1 MFKILDRQMVWS
13 YLKAYVFCLISLMGL
28 FIVVDLFMN
37 LEDFTAGRKDFAAV
51 VKFISI
57 YYGYK
62 SFQIFN
68 QLCESVIL
76 MAGMFTVAWMQ
87 RNNELLPLLS
97 AGVSTRRVVAP
108 VVCCASAMMALAV
121 LNQEFAMP
129 NIDVFM
135 LENRQNA
142 DGSKETNDVKGVY
155 DMRGILISGKSAVK
169 KDSLIKG
176 FSAVIPA
183 QTGRNTL
190 TYIDAREAVY
200 IPERDGDQRSGGWLL
215 KQAKITGQQDWP
227 ADDEILKP
235 LGDES
240 YFLKTKDADLDT
252 CVRVKTWYQYLP
264 TWQLLR
270 ELDRPGSS
278 TQHANLAIVFHT
290 RLTRPLVGVILVVL
304 GLSVILRDQNR
315 NVFIST
321 GLCLILCV
329 IFFASIFACQYLGK
343 EDFAATY
350 VSPALASWLPVL
362 IFGPFALV
370 MYDAVH
376 T

>member
-1 MFKILDRQMVWS
+1 MFTILDRQMIWN

-37 LEDFTAGRKDFAAV
+37 LDDFTSNRKDFASV
-51 VKFISI
+51 VRFIGI

-108 VVCCASAMMALAV
+108 VIVCASTMMALAV
-121 LNQEFAMP
+121 VNQECALP

-142 DGSKETNDVKGVY
+142 DGSKETEVKGIF
-155 DMRGILISGKSAVK
+155 DMNGILISGKSAIK
-169 KDSLIKG
+169 KNSMIKD

-183 QTGRNTL
+183 QPGRNTL
-190 TYIDAREAVY
+190 THVIAKEAVY
-200 IPERDGDQRSGGWLL
+200 IPEREDDQRSGGWLL
-215 KQAKITGQQDWP
+215 KQAKISGQIDWP
-227 ADDEILKP
+227 KDDEILKP

-240 YFLKTKDADLDT
+240 YFLKTRDADLDT

-264 TWQLLR
+264 TWQILH
-270 ELDRPGSS
+270 ELDRPGNS

-290 RLTRPLVGVILVVL
+290 RLTRPIVGVILVVL

-315 NVFIST
+315 NVFVST

-329 IFFASIFACQYLGK
+329 VFFASIFACQYLGK
-343 EDFAATY
+343 EDFAAAY
-350 VSPALASWLPVL
+350 VSPALAAWLPVI

>member
-1 MFKILDRQMVWS
+1 MFTILDRQMIWN

-37 LEDFTAGRKDFAAV
+37 LEEFTANRKDFASV
-51 VKFISI
+51 VKFIAVF
-57 YYGYK
+57 YGYK

-97 AGVSTRRVVAP
+97 AGVSTRRVVRP
-108 VVCCASAMMALAV
+108 VLFCASAMMALAV
-121 LNQEFAMP
+121 LNQEFALP

-142 DGSKETNDVKGVY
+142 DGARDSEVKGVFDY
-155 DMRGILISGKSAVK
+155 KGILISGESAVK
-169 KDSLIKG
+169 KDSMIKK
-176 FSAVIPA
+176 FVAVIPA
-183 QTGRNTL
+183 VPGRNSMTSL
-190 TYIDAREAVY
+190 QAREAVY
-200 IPERDGDQRSGGWLL
+200 IPPHEDDQRSGGWLL
-215 KQAKITGQQDWP
+215 KQTKVIGQADWP
-227 ADDEILKP
+227 ADDDILKP

-240 YFLKTKDADLDT
+240 FFLKTKDADMDSV
-252 CVRVKTWYQYLP
+252 VRIKTWYTYLP
-264 TWQLLR
+264 TWRLLH
-270 ELDRPGSS
+270 ELDRPGNS
-278 TQHANLAIVFHT
+278 TQHANLAIAFHT
-290 RLTRPLVGVILVVL
+290 RLTRPLIGVILVVL

-315 NVFIST
+315 NVFVST
-321 GLCLILCV
+321 GLCLMLCV
-329 IFFASIFACQYLGK
+329 VFFASIFACQYLGK
-343 EDFAATY
+343 EDFAAAY
-350 VSPALASWLPVL
+350 VSPALAAWLPVI

>member
-1 MFKILDRQMVWS
+1 MFTILDRQMIWN
-13 YLKAYVFCLISLMGL
+13 YLKAYVFCLVSLMGL

-37 LEDFTAGRKDFAAV
+37 LEDFTANRKDFTSVVQFVAV
-51 VKFISI
+51 

-76 MAGMFTVAWMQ
+76 LAGMFTVAWMQ

-108 VVCCASAMMALAV
+108 VVLCASAMMALAV
-121 LNQEFAMP
+121 FNQEFGLP

-142 DGSKETNDVKGVY
+142 DGSKETDVKGIF
-155 DMRGILISGKSAVK
+155 DMRGILISGKSAIK
-169 KDSLIKG
+169 KDSLIKE
-176 FSAVIPA
+176 FNAVIPA
-183 QTGRNTL
+183 QVGRNSMTSL
-190 TYIDAREAVY
+190 QAREAFF
-200 IPERDGDQRSGGWLL
+200 IPENENDQRSGGWLL
-215 KQAKITGQQDWP
+215 KQTKVIGQADW
-227 ADDEILKP
+227 AANDDILKQV
-235 LGDES
+235 GEDT
-240 YFLKTKDADLDT
+240 YFLKTRDADMDT
-252 CVRVKTWYQYLP
+252 VVRVKTWYTYLP
-264 TWQLLR
+264 TWRILH
-270 ELDRPGSS
+270 ELDRPGNS

-290 RLTRPLVGVILVVL
+290 RLTRPLIGVILVVL

-315 NVFIST
+315 NVFVST
-321 GLCLILCV
+321 GLCLMLCV

-343 EDFAATY
+343 EDFAAAY
-350 VSPALASWLPVL
+350 VSPALAAWLPV
-362 IFGPFALV
+362 IVFGPFAFV

>member
-13 YLKAYVFCLISLMGL
+13 YIKAYVFCLISLMGL

-37 LEDFTAGRKDFAAV
+37 LEDFTANRKDFLSVAR
-51 VKFISI
+51 FIAI

-68 QLCESVIL
+68 QLCEFVIL
-76 MAGMFTVAWMQ
+76 MAAMFTVAWMQ

-108 VVCCASAMMALAV
+108 VVFSASVMMGLAV
-121 LNQEFAMP
+121 ANQEFGLP

-142 DGSKETNDVKGVY
+142 DGAKETDVKGVF
-155 DMRGILISGKSAVK
+155 DMRGILISGDSAVK
-169 KDSLIKG
+169 KDSLIKK
-176 FSAVIPA
+176 FVAVIPA
-183 QTGRNTL
+183 QVGHNAMTTL
-190 TYIDAREAVY
+190 QAKEAIY
-200 IPERDGDQRSGGWLL
+200 IPPRDGDQRSGGWLL
-215 KQAKITGQQDWP
+215 KQTKIIGQANWP
-227 ADDEILKP
+227 ADDDLLKP
-235 LGDES
+235 LGDDS
-240 YFLKTKDADLDT
+240 YFLKTKDADIDT
-252 CVRVKTWYQYLP
+252 VVRVKSWYQYLP
-264 TWQLLR
+264 TWRLLR
-270 ELDRPGSS
+270 ELDRPGNS
-278 TQHANLAIVFHT
+278 TQHANLAIVFHG

-315 NVFIST
+315 NVFISA

-329 IFFASIFACQYLGK
+329 IFFVCIFASQYLGK
-343 EDFAATY
+343 EEFASAY
-350 VSPALASWLPVL
+350 VSPALAAWLPV
-362 IFGPFALV
+362 IVFGPFAIV

>member
-1 MFKILDRQMVWS
+1 MFKILDRQMVWN

-37 LEDFTAGRKDFAAV
+37 LEEFTANRKDFLSV
-51 VKFISI
+51 VRFIGV

-87 RNNELLPLLS
+87 RNNELAPLLS

-108 VVCCASAMMALAV
+108 VLFCASAMMGLAV
-121 LNQEFAMP
+121 VNQEFALP

-142 DGSKETNDVKGVY
+142 DGARETEVKGIF
-155 DMRGILISGKSAVK
+155 DMRGILIAGDSAIK
-169 KDSLIKG
+169 KDSLIKK

-183 QTGRNTL
+183 QAGRNTL
-190 TYIDAREAVY
+190 TYVHAREAVY
-200 IPERDGDQRSGGWLL
+200 IPEHENDQRSGGWLL
-215 KQAKITGQQDWP
+215 KQAKITGQLDWP

-235 LGDES
+235 LGDDS
-240 YFLKTKDADLDT
+240 YFLKTKDADMET
-252 CVRVKTWYQYLP
+252 VVRVKTWYQYLP
-264 TWQLLR
+264 TWRILR
-270 ELDRPGSS
+270 ELDRPGNSS
-278 TQHANLAIVFHT
+278 QHANLAIVFHT

-315 NVFIST
+315 NVFVST

-343 EDFAATY
+343 EDFAAAY
-350 VSPALASWLPVL
+350 VSPALAAWLPV
-362 IFGPFALV
+362 IVFGPFALV